1 MSISILI
8 ADDHGVLMAGL
19 RALLSAEPDMQVVG
33 QASNG
38 LEALRLASQL
48 QPDVVLADINMPGA
62 SGIEIAR
69 QLSVQAPRVR
79 VLILT
84 MYEDP
89 NLIAQA
95 VRAGARGYI
104 AKRAVESELISGVRA
119 VARGEIY
126 IQSELREM
134 EPDGVWPV
142 RQPTPETARVQG
154 NLDELSGQETK
165 LLGLMATGAT
175 SHEAAAALG
184 LDRAELERLRSNLG
198 EKLGLHS
205 RVEWARF
212 AHEHGLI

>member
-1 MSISILI
+1 MNISILI
-8 ADDHGVLMAGL
+8 ADDHGVLLAGL

-38 LEALRLASQL
+38 VEALRLAAQL

-69 QLSVQAPRVR
+69 QLSGRAPRMR

-95 VRAGARGYI
+95 MRAGARGYI
-104 AKRAVESELISGVRA
+104 AKRAVERELIDGVRA

-126 IQSELREM
+126 IQSQLRESAL
-134 EPDGVWPV
+134 EGAHPGH
-142 RQPTPETARVQG
+142 QAAKIGSGAQG
-154 NLDELSGQETK
+154 NLGELSDQERE
-165 LLGLMATGAT
+165 LLALMVTCAT
-175 SHEAAAALG
+175 SHEAAEALG
-184 LDRAELERLRSNLG
+184 LDRAELEKLRNSLG
-198 EKLGLHS
+198 DKLDLHS

-212 AHEHGLI
+212 AREHGLI